1 MTLTS
6 AIISFNFICIF
17 KDSINGFYL
26 YPFKGHEHIHN
37 SCFKVLAC
45 VSAMLHFSG
54 LTVVGFL
61 SFGKNILSCVLMIM
75 ASGFG
80 IVDIDI
86 CSCLCWLGIPFLDS
100 VAPPGS

>member
-1 MTLTS
+1 MDFIYILLKVMNIF
-6 AIISFNFICIF
+6 IIA
-17 KDSINGFYL
+17 
-26 YPFKGHEHIHN
+26 
-37 SCFKVLAC
+37 VLKSLPC

-61 SFGKNILSCVLMIM
+61 SFGKNILSCVLMIV